1 VTRPTHTVAGVPLH
15 VRRWGGRSGE
25 PLLFLHS
32 LGPASSAAFL
42 GLAVGPLEHA
52 GYDVAAP
59 DLPGYGGSPPVE
71 PDAYAVPALAELMGR
86 LADALGWSRFVLVGH
101 SWGGAIACHL
111 AAAHPDRVRALVLV
125 DSGHL
130 DYANTPGA
138 DLASS
143 VEDLIAEGDERR
155 LRLPDRAAVV
165 DMLEVDAGDPLV
177 DAFLEGMGTDDD
189 GGLIS
194 RTPGAA
200 RGPALYHLARSRQSD
215 TWPLIA
221 AAGVPVLLLL
231 ATEPDEARAMSERGL
246 ARFSAQLP
254 TADVRWVEGAT
265 HSLVTDER
273 ERFGDTVVRWLS
285 GAAQGLS
292 GEA

>member
-1 VTRPTHTVAGVPLH
+1 MTRPNHTVDGVPLY
-15 VRRWGGRSGE
+15 VRRWGVRGGV
-25 PLLFLHS
+25 PLMFLHS

-42 GLAVGPLEHA
+42 GLAVGPLEDA

-59 DLPGYGGSPPVE
+59 DLPGYGGSPPVD

-86 LADALGWSRFVLVGH
+86 LADDLGWSRFVLVGH

-111 AAAHPDRVRALVLV
+111 AAAHPERVRALVLV

-138 DLASS
+138 DLQSS
-143 VEDLIAEGDERR
+143 IEDLVAEGDERR
-155 LRLPDRAAVV
+155 LRLRDRAAVA
-165 DMLEVDAGDPLV
+165 DLLEVEPGDPLV
-177 DAFLEGMGTDDD
+177 DAFLEGMETDDD
-189 GGLIS
+189 GGLVS

-221 AAGVPVLLLL
+221 AADLPVLLLL
-231 ATEPDEARAMSERGL
+231 ATQPDEARALSEEGL
-246 ARFSAQLP
+246 ARFAAQLP
-254 TADVRWVEGAT
+254 SADVHWVEGAT

-273 ERFGDTVVRWLS
+273 ERFGSTVVEWLS
-285 GAAQGLS
+285 GLS
-292 GEA
+292 